1 LQQVRI
7 MRQDRSRYSVQG
19 SRLSVRGGKQKRSRN
34 ATQRK
39 HLLAETL
46 EPRALLAG
54 DISPF
59 WNYYSP
65 TDVNADGYTTGL
77 DALMIV
83 NELNISGARNLQAAT
98 SGGGEGEGPSQNYYD
113 VNNDGWITGL
123 DAITIVN
130 RLNGEGEGNPY
141 ARLVLQPVALNT
153 NDVITTITKG
163 QSYELRVLT
172 VDLGE
177 TMFMSQTRNTAIS
190 SGVGQSY
197 FDVNWNTTQTEVQLN
212 EVQAVTI
219 NGSPTGGTFR
229 LTINGQQTANITF
242 TTNVNQTAAA
252 IQSAVDTLF
261 GANRIE
267 VRGSPTGPSPNRYTL
282 RYLNQF
288 SNVDQNEAANSG
300 NAGSLTG
307 GTSPTIMFSEVIKGA
322 TVASSLS
329 TAASVPAV
337 VTDALA
343 PRSIPDG
350 FGGFINEPYY
360 PAARTGNLVTTGIND
375 VGGLINVSG
384 AIPGLVPREIL
395 RVRMNAIDGTGGTPL
410 TFNASLLNVVSPGG
424 DTVLVGFGNAL
435 TSLNRGDTAMDIMSR
450 VEIVS
455 LPLTITETVSAV
467 ADSGSINE
475 DATVA
480 VQINVVSNDTKT
492 TGGTLAILGNADTT
506 GTVGTV
512 TKINSTTFSYL
523 PPANFSGTTT
533 FKYTVTNGLTPAV
546 TDTAVVT
553 ITVNAVNDAPVNSV
567 PTSTQLITEGS
578 PLILSSMNGNAITV
592 NDIDAD
598 PGTIQ
603 VRLQTPAGVN
613 IALGSV
619 AGLTSVSGNNS
630 NDVTL
635 VGTQAIVNSALN
647 NTIVTPQSEFSGGFG
662 ITVTSSDLGNTGI
675 GGTLTDSDTI
685 NVSVAAV
692 NDAPVVNLGFSGT
705 QMVLEG
711 EALVFNSPSR
721 LISFSDID
729 AGSSPV
735 QVTLSVTNAGN
746 KLKLASTAGLTFVS
760 GDDSNNVVIRGPLTA
775 VNTAVAGLTYT
786 AGVGFGGQND
796 TLTINLNDQGNT
808 GSPGALFDQKTVTIA
823 VDTLVRPFARP
834 DTLTVSENSSAGVS
848 NTVNVL
854 MNDLVNLPDPGPINY
869 FATLLTF
876 SATSAN
882 GGSITRNDNGTPG
895 VLTDDLLV
903 YVPLADFS
911 GTDTF
916 TYTMNDTKGT
926 GANSTGTVTVTVT
939 EINNPPVAVDDPL
952 TAIAEDSGVRTIPFS
967 TLLGNDNAGPLEG
980 GQSLNITAVSNA
992 VGGTVSISGT
1002 NVLFTPTLNFN
1013 GNASFDY
1020 TITDNGTTNGVPAP
1034 LTDVGQVTFTITEV
1048 NDAPVAGN
1056 DPLSSIAEDSGDRT
1070 ISFASLLGN
1079 DTRGGGTDEN
1089 GQTLTI
1095 ISVGSAVGGTVSI
1108 SGTDVIFS
1116 PTLNFNGAASFSY
1129 TIEDNGTTAGALTPL
1144 TANGTVSFTVTP
1156 VNDPPVAVADLLYST
1171 VEDITLTINA
1181 AAGVLANDSDVDGNP
1196 LTAIKLTD
1204 PNPSTGTLTAF
1215 NANGSFTFV
1224 PATDFTGIAEFTYQ
1238 ANDGLAN
1245 SNIVTVRITITDFND
1260 PPTAGNFNFSTNED
1274 TLLVVNTPGLVGAP
1288 TSDPEGSP
1296 LSVSIVQAP
1305 ATGTLTNNG
1314 NGSFSYLPAS
1324 NASGTVSFTYRVND
1338 GFQNSTNVG
1347 TVTINVIEQN
1357 DNPTAV
1363 NDGSLANPLVAI
1375 KNFVSQPFVNQPFN
1389 VLMNDSIA
1397 PDINETL
1404 TITAVQSPT
1413 AAGGTVTIG
1422 TGGNV
1427 LYTPLQGYE
1436 GADQFTYTITDS
1448 RGGVATATVFLN
1460 VVNFIPT
1467 DITGAV
1473 FYDSNGNGARGVGE
1487 AGLSGIDVTLS
1498 GTDLL
1503 TQLPIT
1509 PITVQTKMDGSY
1521 IFPAVRPGTYTIT
1534 QEQTA
1539 GLRDGVDTAG
1549 NGGQTMSANDQI
1561 MVTLPLLGI
1570 IGGSNGHNFAE
1581 LGVDANQLVNPAG
1594 LYKENIS
1601 SSTSK
1606 GLVLSESLGGDLMW
1620 SWALQG
1626 WNGIQGMSIA
1636 VDSDQ
1641 SAATL
1646 TVVDGAGSHNL
1657 RIFVDPYDVRNTS
1670 RPTGSLARFRIL
1682 GHNFNGDMLIRVDG
1696 TAAEFGMTLVANGA
1710 GAGAGEG
1717 EFSEGVDAV
1726 MAAEA
1731 WA

>member
-1 LQQVRI
+1 
-7 MRQDRSRYSVQG
+7 MRQDRSCYSVQG
-19 SRLSVRGGKQKRSRN
+19 SRSFVRGGKRKGSRS
-34 ATQRK
+34 AAQRK
-39 HLLAETL
+39 RLLAETL

-77 DALMIV
+77 DALVIV
-83 NELNISGARNLQAAT
+83 NELNISGARDLTTAG

-141 ARLVLQPVALNT
+141 ARLVLQPVAQNT
-153 NDVITTITKG
+153 NTVITTIDKG

-177 TMFMSQTRNTAIS
+177 TMFMSQTRTPGPS
-190 SGVGQSY
+190 SGVGQAF

-219 NGSPTGGTFR
+219 NGNPTGGTFR
-229 LTINGQQTANITF
+229 LTINGQQTAPINF
-242 TTNVNQTAAA
+242 FTNVNQTAAG
-252 IQSAVDTLF
+252 IQTAVDALF

-267 VRGSPTGPSPNRYTL
+267 VRGAATGTNPNRYTL

-329 TAASVPAV
+329 TSSPVPAV

-343 PRSIPDG
+343 PRLVPDG
-350 FGGFINEPYY
+350 FGGFINEVFY
-360 PAARTGNLVTTGIND
+360 PSTRRGNLVTTGIND
-375 VGGLINVSG
+375 VGGLINVG
-384 AIPGLVPREIL
+384 GPFPGLEPREIL

-410 TFNASLLNVVSPGG
+410 TFNMSLLNVDSPGG
-424 DTVLVGFGNAL
+424 DLVLLGFGNAI
-435 TSLNRGDTAMDIMSR
+435 TSPNRGDTAADIMSR
-450 VEIVS
+450 VELVS
-455 LPLTITETVSAV
+455 LPLTITETVSANP
-467 ADSGSINE
+467 DSASINE

-480 VQINVVSNDTKT
+480 VQINVVGNDTKT
-492 TGGTLAILGNADTT
+492 TGGTLAILGDADTT
-506 GTVGTV
+506 GTMGTV
-512 TKINSTTFSYL
+512 TKVNSTTFSFL
-523 PPANFSGTTT
+523 PAANFSGVTT

-546 TDTAVVT
+546 TDTTTVT
-553 ITVNAVNDAPVNSV
+553 VTVNAVNDAPVNGV
-567 PTSTQLITEGS
+567 PTGTQMITEGS
-578 PLILSSMNGNAITV
+578 PLVLSSMNGNALTV
-592 NDIDAD
+592 SDIDAD
-598 PGTIQ
+598 PGNVQ
-603 VRLQTPAGVN
+603 VRLQTPAGIN
-613 IALGSV
+613 ISLGSV
-619 AGLTSVSGNNS
+619 AGLTSVTGNNS

-635 VGTQAIVNSALN
+635 VGTQTLVNSALN
-647 NTIVTPQSEFSGGFG
+647 NTVVMPPTEFSGAFA
-662 ITVTSSDLGNTGI
+662 ITMTSSDLGNTGI
-675 GGTLTDSDTI
+675 GGTLTDMDSI

-692 NDAPVVNLGFSGT
+692 NDAPVVNLGFVGT
-705 QMVLEG
+705 QMVLET

-721 LISFSDID
+721 LISFSDVD
-729 AGSSPV
+729 AGTNPV

-746 KLKLASTAGLTFVS
+746 KLKLATTSGLTFVS

-775 VNTAVAGLTYT
+775 VNAAVAGLTYT
-786 AGVGFGGQND
+786 AAVGFGGQND
-796 TLTINLNDQGNT
+796 TLTININDQGNT
-808 GSPGALFDQKTVTIA
+808 GSPGPLSDQKTVTIA
-823 VDTLVRPFARP
+823 VDPLVRPFARA
-834 DTLTVSENSSAGVS
+834 DVLTVSEDSSAGPS

-854 MNDLVNLPDPGPINY
+854 VNDLVNLPDPGPINY
-869 FATLLTF
+869 FATLLSF
-876 SATSAN
+876 SAMSAN
-882 GGSITRNDNGTPG
+882 GGTVTRNDGGTPG
-895 VLTDDLLV
+895 VFTDDLLV
-903 YVPLADFS
+903 YVPAANFF

-939 EINNPPVAVDDPL
+939 EINDAPIATDDPL
-952 TAIAEDSGVRTIPFS
+952 SSIAEDSGVRTISFAS
-967 TLLGNDNAGPLEG
+967 LLANDSKGNLAEAAQTLT
-980 GQSLNITAVSNA
+980 ITAVGNA

-1002 NVLFTPTLNFN
+1002 DVLFTPTLNFN
-1013 GNASFDY
+1013 GPASFEY
-1020 TITDNGTTNGVPAP
+1020 TITDNGTTNGVAAP

-1048 NDAPVAGN
+1048 NDAPVAAN
-1056 DPLSSIAEDSGDRT
+1056 DPLSAIAEDSGNRT
-1070 ISFASLLGN
+1070 ITIASLLAN

-1089 GQTLTI
+1089 GQSLTM

-1129 TIEDNGTTAGALTPL
+1129 TVQDNGTTNGVADPK
-1144 TANGTVSFTVTP
+1144 TANASVSFTVTP
-1156 VNDPPVAVADLLYST
+1156 VNDAPVATADLLYST
-1171 VEDITLTINA
+1171 VEDTTLTINA
-1181 AAGVLANDSDVDGNP
+1181 AAGVLSNDNDVDGDT
-1196 LTAIKLTD
+1196 LTAIKLSD
-1204 PNPSTGTLTAF
+1204 PNPAAGTLSAF

-1224 PATDFTGIAEFTYQ
+1224 PATDFVGIAEFTYK
-1238 ANDGLAN
+1238 ANDGQAD
-1245 SNIVTVRITITDFND
+1245 SNTVTVRITITEFND
-1260 PPTAGNFNFSTNED
+1260 PPTAGNFTFNTNED

-1288 TSDPEGSP
+1288 TNDPEGSP
-1296 LSVSIVQAP
+1296 LTVSIVQGP
-1305 ATGTLTNNG
+1305 TTGALTNNG
-1314 NGSFSYLPAS
+1314 NGSFSYQPAS
-1324 NASGTVSFTYRVND
+1324 NASGTVTFTYRVND
-1338 GFQNSTNVG
+1338 GFQNSTNIG

-1375 KNFVSQPFVNQPFN
+1375 KNSVSTPFINQPFN
-1389 VLMNDSIA
+1389 VLANDSIA
-1397 PDINETL
+1397 PDVGETIS
-1404 TITAVQSPT
+1404 ITAVQSPT

-1448 RGGVATATVFLN
+1448 RGGMATATVFLN

-1467 DITGAV
+1467 DITGLV
-1473 FYDSNGNGARGVGE
+1473 FVDGNNNGTQNAGE
-1487 AGLSGIDVTLS
+1487 AGLGGMNVTLS

-1509 PITVQTKMDGSY
+1509 PITVETGMDGRY

-1534 QEQTA
+1534 QNSTA
-1539 GLRDGVDTAG
+1539 GLRDGLEMAG
-1549 NGGQTMSANDQI
+1549 NGGQTTATNDQI
-1561 MVTLPLLGI
+1561 LVTLPLLGI
-1570 IGGSNGHNFAE
+1570 AGGSNGHNFAE
-1581 LGVDANQLVNPAG
+1581 RGVDANQLVNPAG
-1594 LYKENIS
+1594 LYKENLS
-1601 SSTSK
+1601 SSTSS
-1606 GLVLSESLGGDLMW
+1606 GFVLSEGLNGDLVW

-1626 WNGIQGMSIA
+1626 WNGLRGLNIA
-1636 VDSDQ
+1636 VDTDQ

-1646 TVVDGAGSHNL
+1646 TIIDGAGSHSL
-1657 RIFVDPYDVRNTS
+1657 RIFVDPNDVRNTS
-1670 RPTGSLARFRIL
+1670 RPLGSMARFRIL
-1682 GHNFNGDMLIRVDG
+1682 GHNHNGDMLIRVDG
-1696 TAAEFGMTLVANGA
+1696 TSTDFGMTLVANGA
-1710 GAGAGEG
+1710 GPGAGEG
-1717 EFSEGVDAV
+1717 EFAEGVDAV
-1726 MAAEA
+1726 MGAEA